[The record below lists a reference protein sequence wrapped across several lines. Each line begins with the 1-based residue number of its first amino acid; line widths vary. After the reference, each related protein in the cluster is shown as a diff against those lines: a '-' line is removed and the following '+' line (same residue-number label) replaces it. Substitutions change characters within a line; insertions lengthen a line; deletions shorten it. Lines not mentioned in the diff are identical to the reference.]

1 MFKTHKYLP
10 SSSINITS
18 DFYKIFEEAGT
29 IQRYSKNEMIYFQ
42 EDVAESFY
50 LIKSGRVRIFLISPE
65 GTELTIEIL
74 RKGKLFGESS
84 YFSYGSRLT
93 SVSAATDVEL
103 ISVSL
108 ENLYPYLTKYP
119 ELMIQMFHLMSLT
132 MKNLSTQV
140 NSMAFLPAD
149 KKVAELILR
158 LGVHFKK
165 NKNDESYIIDY
176 SHEEIAQLIGSCRV
190 TVTKILNSFQEKGL
204 VSLGYKKV
212 KVIDEKSL
220 KRIYIDNLPR

>member
-1 MFKTHKYLP
+1 MTKKHKYLP
-10 SSSINITS
+10 ASSIKITS
-18 DFYKIFEEAGT
+18 DFYRIFEEAGT
-29 IQRYSKNEMIYFQ
+29 IQRYSKNEIIYFQ
-42 EDVAESFY
+42 EDVAQNFY

-74 RKGKLFGESS
+74 RAGKLFGESS

-103 ISVSL
+103 ISVRL
-108 ENLYPYLTKYP
+108 DDLYPYLTKYP

-132 MKNLSTQV
+132 MKNLSTQI
-140 NSMAFLPAD
+140 NSMAFLQAD
-149 KKVAELILR
+149 KKLAQLLLN

-165 NKNDESYIIDY
+165 NKNDEYYTIDY

-190 TVTKILNSFQEKGL
+190 TVTKILNSFQKKGL
-204 VSLGYKKV
+204 VSLGYKKI
-212 KVIDEKSL
+212 KIINEKSL
-220 KRIYIDNLPR
+220 KKEYVNNFV

>member
-1 MFKTHKYLP
+1 MVKKNRFLP
-10 SSSINITS
+10 GSSIDINS

-29 IQRYSKNEMIYFQ
+29 IKKYSKDEIIYFQ
-42 EDVAESFY
+42 EDVAENFY
-50 LIKSGRVRIFLISPE
+50 LIKSGRVRMFLISPE

-84 YFSYGSRLT
+84 CFSYGSRLT

-119 ELMIQMFHLMSLT
+119 ELMVQMFHLMSLT
-132 MKNLSTQV
+132 MKNLSIQV
-140 NSMAFLPAD
+140 SNMAFLPAE
-149 KKVAELILR
+149 KKLAQLLVR

-165 NKNDESYIIDY
+165 NKNDKYYIIDY

-190 TVTKILNSFQEKGL
+190 TVTKILNSFQEKGMI
-204 VSLGYKKV
+204 SLGYKKI
-212 KVIDEKSL
+212 KIIDEKGL
-220 KRIYIDNLPR
+220 KKEYYDYFV

>member
-10 SSSINITS
+10 SSSISINS
-18 DFYKIFEEAGT
+18 DFYKIFEEAGI

-149 KKVAELILR
+149 KKLAELLLR

-212 KVIDEKSL
+212 KVIDEKNL
-220 KRIYIDNLPR
+220 KRIYIDDFPI

>member
-1 MFKTHKYLP
+1 MSKNHKLLP
-10 SSSINITS
+10 GSSINVTS
-18 DFYKIFEEAGT
+18 DFCRIFEEAGT
-29 IQRYSKNEMIYFQ
+29 IQRYSKDEIIYFQ
-42 EDVAESFY
+42 EDLAQNFY
-50 LIKSGRVRIFLISPE
+50 LIKSGRVRVFLISPE

-103 ISVSL
+103 ISVCL
-108 ENLYPYLTKYP
+108 DDLYPYLTKYP

-132 MKNLSTQV
+132 MQNLSIQV
-140 NSMAFLPAD
+140 NNMAFLPAD
-149 KKVAELILR
+149 KKLAQLLLR
-158 LGVHFKK
+158 LGVYFKK
-165 NKNDESYIIDY
+165 NKNDNHYIIDY

-190 TVTKILNSFQEKGL
+190 TVTKILNTFQLKGL

-212 KVIDEKSL
+212 EIIDEKSL
-220 KRIYIDNLPR
+220 KREYINSSV